1 MKLFPHRFQLWQVV
15 VNLNNGLICET
26 CQVFNM
32 MCGGSFVDVEPI
44 EAMNVSILH
53 HINYIMALVRKNT
66 MILISKNN
74 VNSS

>member
-1 MKLFPHRFQLWQVV
+1 MKLFPHRFQVWQVV
-15 VNLNNGLICET
+15 VNFKNCLISET
-26 CQVFNM
+26 YQVFDM
-32 MCGGSFVDVEPI
+32 MCGGSFVDMEPT
-44 EAMNVSILH
+44 EAMNISILH